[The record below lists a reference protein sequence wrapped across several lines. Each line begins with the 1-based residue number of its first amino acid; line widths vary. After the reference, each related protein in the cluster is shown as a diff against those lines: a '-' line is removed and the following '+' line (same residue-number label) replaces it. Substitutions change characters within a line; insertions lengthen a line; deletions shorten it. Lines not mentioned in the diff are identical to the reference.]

1 MGTVGGQAAENGRFE
16 GRELGMG
23 EKRRTDYTMGEVME
37 ICKRHVE
44 TCAKC
49 PFWSRK
55 DERCA
60 VNCYPERWNLPP
72 APAILDGERQLL
84 KCLEGVKY
92 VSRDGASCQ
101 FSRNIYLWAQK
112 PVEFNTGLFADIE
125 TGHSIGHLPA
135 ELLPS
140 IGPGECWSVEELL

>member
-1 MGTVGGQAAENGRFE
+1 
-16 GRELGMG
+16 MG

-37 ICKRHVE
+37 ICKGHVE

-72 APAILDGERQLL
+72 APAILDSERQLL

-92 VSRDGASCQ
+92 VSRDGGNS
-101 FSRNIYLWAQK
+101 SWIYLWAKK
-112 PVEFNTGLFADIE
+112 PRKRDTGAFESSVCEDIVGRLD
-125 TGHSIGHLPA
+125 TV
-135 ELLPS
+135 LLPS
-140 IGPGECWSVEELL
+140 IDPGECWSVEELL